1 MNIKVICIICGVLLL
16 VAIPSWLPYGFYTF
30 LRLIICAASIYLAFA
45 FYKLKFNGWV
55 LVFGSIA
62 LLFNPI
68 IPIYL
73 NKESWIVIDFIGIIL
88 FFIAA
93 YSKK

>member
-1 MNIKVICIICGVLLL
+1 MKTKTLCIVCGILLL
-16 VAIPSWLPYGFYTF
+16 IAIPSWLPYGFYTF
-30 LRLIICAASIYLAFA
+30 LRLIICAASLYIAYT
-45 FYKLKFNGWV
+45 FYKSKLNGWM

-73 NKESWIVIDFIGIIL
+73 NKKSWIVIDFTGMIL

-93 YSKK
+93 QLKK

>member
-1 MNIKVICIICGVLLL
+1 MDKYLCIICGVLLL
-16 VAIPSWLPYGFYTF
+16 IAIPSWLPYGFYTF
-30 LRLIICAASIYLAFA
+30 LRLVICAASIYLTFT
-45 FYKLKFNGWV
+45 FYKSKLNGWM

-68 IPIYL
+68 IPVYL
-73 NKESWIVIDFIGIIL
+73 SKEIWVVIDFIGVIL